1 MTSGVQPPSSG
12 APVPVAG
19 VTGGPPVLGGQI
31 SNDPNTGNVVV
42 APNPGQVLQVRKG
55 NTPTALQVY
64 EYFHTNTDYSR
75 IALNSQTNG
84 PFSLAVETAPST
96 VIRAL
101 NISANGNIQL
111 TAGGAFLFGGN
122 GSNQWQV
129 PTSGNLLAVTDASF
143 DIGQSAFGRPRNIYI
158 TGTLFSVTGINTSG
172 SIQFSGDG
180 PAFLVRWNSGAYVQ
194 GQTNGLELA
203 SPGFTNPIHLRGS
216 PITLDNTTQITL
228 LQFNNAFATSAT
240 VGAATALPATPALY
254 FNVIDQAG
262 NPRKIPAYNP

>member
-31 SNDPNTGNVVV
+31 SNDPNTGNVVI

-55 NTPTALQVY
+55 NNPTALQVY

-101 NISANGNIQL
+101 QLNANGNLLIATANVTLTPTLLTVPNLTATGNINAVGAGFSGNVSAANLTFASAGGVLGWPGGGQL
-111 TAGGAFLFGGN
+111 TTDTNFLYLIP
-122 GSNQWQV
+122 
-129 PTSGNLLAVTDASF
+129 PTG
-143 DIGQSAFGRPRNIYI
+143 
-158 TGTLFSVTGINTSG
+158 G
-172 SIQFSGDG
+172 SILFTTI
-180 PAFLVRWNSGAYVQ
+180 VR
-194 GQTNGLELA
+194 
-203 SPGFTNPIHLRGS
+203 
-216 PITLDNTTQITL
+216 
-228 LQFNNAFATSAT
+228 FNNAFTTTATA
-240 VGAATALPATPALY
+240 GAATALPATPALY
-254 FNVIDQAG
+254 ITVLDAG
-262 NPRKIPAYNP
+262 GSQRKIPAYNP